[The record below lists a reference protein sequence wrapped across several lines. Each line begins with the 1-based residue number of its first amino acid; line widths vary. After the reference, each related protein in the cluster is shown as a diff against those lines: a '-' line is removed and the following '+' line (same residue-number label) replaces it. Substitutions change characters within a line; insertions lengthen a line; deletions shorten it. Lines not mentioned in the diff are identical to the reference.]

1 MLASVVVA
9 GSLVTIPVLGTH
21 AWRLLK
27 TSTEG
32 RCAVRNV
39 ALTYIQATPSAVLAL
54 TDPNHKVTSIELL
67 ALKPA
72 VKGVYSGGTVVIVP
86 ATTTVV
92 LPDGTSGPV
101 NSLFTSGGADALKN
115 GVDGVLGI
123 TSSMIVVED
132 AAALGAQLTPVGQIS
147 VSLTA
152 PVTQQGANGAD
163 TQLFPAG
170 AATVAPAQVG
180 TLLAAQGST
189 DTEAIRLE
197 RERAVWLAVAAR
209 VGAGVSGSAA
219 SGPAAVPSVQSVQ
232 SVQSGTST
240 ATTVA
245 ATAPTTGTPTC
256 GVTQNVV
263 IPAPKDFP
271 TFFSS
276 LLAASVNVYQLAG
289 LQRNVTP
296 TTPAGTVSVDVTEV
310 AWLMARLVPASV
322 SPANDGPTVYVKS
335 AFSDLVTQTAIA
347 RLLFSGANVVLVTVP
362 TGTPPATSTVSVS
375 DQSYLA
381 AAKML
386 GATLGQA
393 PTVAPTSLAIDGV
406 NVIITLGEDFNAA
419 VTANATANTPATTTT
434 TTITPTT
441 PTAAATTVEVTT
453 TAAPATTKAKKKP

>member
-32 RCAVRNV
+32 RCAVSNV
-39 ALTYIQATPSAVLAL
+39 ALTYIQATPTAVLAL
-54 TDPNHKVTSIELL
+54 TDPDHKVTSIELL

-101 NSLFTSGGADALKN
+101 NSLFTSGGAGALKN

-132 AAALGAQLTPVGQIS
+132 AVALDTQLTPVGQIS

-170 AATVAPAQVG
+170 AATIAPAQVG

-189 DTEAIRLE
+189 DTEGVRLE

-209 VGAGVSGSAA
+209 IGAGVSGSAA
-219 SGPAAVPSVQSVQ
+219 SGPTAVASVH
-232 SVQSGTST
+232 SGTST
-240 ATTVA
+240 TTTMA

-271 TFFSS
+271 TLFSS

-347 RLLFSGANVVLVTVP
+347 RFLFSGANVVLVTVP

-406 NVIITLGEDFNAA
+406 NVIITLGEDFNAS
-419 VTANATANTPATTTT
+419 VTANATANTAATTTT
-434 TTITPTT
+434 TTMTPTT